1 MADFTVEAILKRT
14 KFYKRDVKLGNFLVT
29 ASQLASSGQE
39 GICGAH

>member
-14 KFYKRDVKLGNFLVT
+14 EFYKRDSKLGDFLVT
-29 ASQLASSGQE
+29 ATQLVSSGQD